1 MPHSLTLLFR
11 RNPSRDRLENNIPFE
26 GYEILWPDGRPAD
39 IGLDA
44 FCKHG
49 QRLFGL
55 GKHLQ
60 GRHER
65 LMDLLCFHLPKREVD
80 LTRLPGHRV
89 RRFCL
94 RRSGSQGRIH
104 FLDRTPTASVFD
116 LERDEPKVLNWLGL
130 PQLQDGEELWIDIAA
145 RPADIAAV
153 PTVSVA
159 RHPAPYD
166 ATV

>member
-1 MPHSLTLLFR
+1 MAHTLSLLFR
-11 RNPSRDRLENNIPFE
+11 RDPSRDRLENNIPFE
-26 GYEILWPDGRPAD
+26 GYEILWPDGRPAA

-55 GKHLQ
+55 GRHLQ

-65 LMDLLCFHLPKREVD
+65 LLDLLSFHLADREDD

-94 RRSGSQGRIH
+94 RRTGTQGRIH
-104 FLDRTPTASVFD
+104 FLDGTPTAIVFD
-116 LERDEPKVLNWLGL
+116 MLQDETKVLNWLGL
-130 PQLQDGEELWIDIAA
+130 THLADGDELWLDIAA
-145 RPADIAAV
+145 RPADSGAA
-153 PTVSVA
+153 PALPLA
-159 RHPAPYD
+159 RHVVPYD